1 MRLPDDTISVCDAAP
16 LVLQQHQLTVLCL
29 LQILKLVQ
37 TQAHPTITPLFYC
50 KNILPIGLF
59 MALTLH
65 FGNVVYLHLTMSFI
79 QILKVSMGVV
89 RGTGY
94 LAVLPAGK
102 TDYLYLSLTW
112 AHNLNMPRVDVRRT
126 ATFLEC
132 TSRMVVQ

>member
-1 MRLPDDTISVCDAAP
+1 M
-16 LVLQQHQLTVLCL
+16 
-29 LQILKLVQ
+29 Q

-79 QILKVSMGVV
+79 QILKVSMAVV
-89 RGTGY
+89 RGTGC

-112 AHNLNMPRVDVRRT
+112 AHLNMPGVDVRRT
-126 ATFLEC
+126 ATFLDC